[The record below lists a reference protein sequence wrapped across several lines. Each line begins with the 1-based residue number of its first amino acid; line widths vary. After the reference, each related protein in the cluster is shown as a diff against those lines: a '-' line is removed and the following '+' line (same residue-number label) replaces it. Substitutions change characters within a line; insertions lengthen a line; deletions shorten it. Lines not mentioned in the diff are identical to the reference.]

1 MFHSISNRSAP
12 NAGCRWIIC
21 LSALHLL
28 TLVGGGNA
36 ATVGES
42 GFRSRILPF
51 LDSYCVDCHS
61 GEEAKAKFD
70 LSGYGDVDSV
80 IRDHGHWRLVLD
92 RLEAGDMPP
101 KKKRQPPGKDR
112 QFVIDW
118 IKALRKQE
126 AERNAG
132 DPGIVLARRLSNAE
146 YDYTIRDLTG
156 VDIRPTREF
165 PIDPANE
172 AGFDNSGESL
182 TLSPALLKKYLS
194 AARSISEH
202 LVLKSDG
209 IGFAGHPVVTNTD
222 RDKFCVQRIIEFYQR
237 QETNLTEYFFAAW
250 ETRQGRK
257 PRNLKVSPKY
267 LKTIREL
274 LEGKDHHLGPIASLR
289 QQWREMPLN
298 EKDAR
303 GVSEEM
309 AETVRNLRHRLSPQF
324 EHLDH
329 GRTIHRGSQAFVY
342 WWNRKYRDTRRTLDP
357 AVVDL
362 SGLGTKEQERT
373 LAAYERFCSVFP
385 NLFLRSERSRDYLPA
400 NQKGK
405 YNNKGRLLSA
415 GLHSQPGYFRD
426 DRPVCEL
433 LLSKSE
439 LAELDKLWLELDMV
453 ARAPVRQYKGM
464 VWFERTDSEFLRSE
478 EFDFARAEDHDV
490 VSPEMI
496 RRLREAYLKKAI
508 SVEANET
515 MVFAIT
521 NQFAIIN
528 QQIRRMERNA
538 KLAESVHLGN
548 IMDFAERA
556 YRRPLTMPER
566 DGLQDFY
573 QRLRTKEEASH
584 EDAMRD
590 LVVSILVSPH
600 FWFRA
605 DLPAADSGVQPLS
618 DHALASRL
626 SYFLWS
632 SMPDGELIAAANRGE
647 LQDPRTLLKQVRR
660 MIGDDRVRG
669 LAVEFGGNWLEFRQ
683 FQNHNS
689 VDRERFPRFTDD
701 LHAAMFEEPIRF
713 FCDVAQSNRSIL
725 EFLFSDHTIV
735 NAPLADHYGLPDVA
749 DWTRVPA
756 RSRDRGGLL
765 PMAVFQT
772 HNAGGL
778 RTSPVKR
785 GYWVVR
791 RLLGEHI
798 PPPPP
803 NVPDLAEDE
812 GIGKLS
818 LREQLAAH
826 RDHPNCAAC
835 HERFDSIGLAF
846 EAYGPIGEL
855 RRRDLG
861 DRTVDDSATF
871 PEGGAG
877 RGLHGLQTYLREYR
891 LEEFIDNLCR
901 KFFSYALGRQL
912 MLSDDPA
919 IATMKDELKKSDYRF
934 GALVESIV
942 TSRQFRHQRGR
953 MNVAQSQNGNA
964 I

>member
-1 MFHSISNRSAP
+1 MLRPISNRMAS
-12 NAGCRWIIC
+12 NAGCRWIFC
-21 LSALHLL
+21 LTALYLL
-28 TLVGGGNA
+28 VFVGGGNA

-51 LDSYCVDCHS
+51 LDSYCLDCHS
-61 GEEAKAKFD
+61 GEEPKARFD
-70 LSGYGDVDSV
+70 LSGYTTLESIV
-80 IRDHGHWRLVLD
+80 RDHGHWKHVLD

-101 KKKRQPPGKDR
+101 KKKRQPSPEDR

-126 AERNAG
+126 AERDAG

-182 TLSPALLKKYLS
+182 TLSPALLKKYLG
-194 AARSISEH
+194 AARLISEH

-209 IGFAGHPVVTNTD
+209 IGFASHPVVTNTD
-222 RDKFCVQRIIEFYQR
+222 RDKFCVRRIMEFYQR
-237 QETNLTEYFFAAW
+237 QETNLAAYFFAAW
-250 ETRQGRK
+250 ESRHGRK
-257 PRNLKVSPKY
+257 PGNPKISPKY
-267 LKTIREL
+267 LKTIQKL
-274 LEGKDHHLGPIASLR
+274 LDGTDHDLGPIATLRRQWQSLPAS
-289 QQWREMPLN
+289 EAG
-298 EKDAR
+298 AR
-303 GVSEEM
+303 RGCEEM
-309 AETVRNLRHRLSPQF
+309 RETVGKLRHSLSPQF
-324 EHLDH
+324 KHLDL
-329 GRTIHRGSQAFVY
+329 GRTVHRGSQAFVY

-357 AVVDL
+357 AAVGL
-362 SGLGTKEQERT
+362 SGLGAKERERT

-385 NLFLRSERSRDYLPA
+385 NLFLRSERSRDYLTA
-400 NQKGK
+400 DQRSK

-426 DRPVCEL
+426 DRPMCEL
-433 LLSKSE
+433 LLRKSE
-439 LAELDKLWLELDMV
+439 LAELDKLWLELDMI

-490 VSPEMI
+490 VSPAMI
-496 RRLREAYLKKAI
+496 SRLRRAYLKKAV

-521 NQFAIIN
+521 NQFTIID

-538 KLAESVHLGN
+538 KLAESVHLGD

-556 YRRPLTMPER
+556 YRRPLTQLER
-566 DGLQDFY
+566 DSMQAFY
-573 QRLRTKEEASH
+573 ERLRAKEEASH

-590 LVVSILVSPH
+590 MVVSILVSPH
-600 FWFRA
+600 FWYRA
-605 DLPAADSGVQPLS
+605 DIPADREGVQPLS
-618 DHALASRL
+618 EHALASRL

-647 LQDPRTLLKQVRR
+647 LQNPQTLIGQARR
-660 MIGDDRVRG
+660 MIRDNRIRG
-669 LAVEFGGNWLEFRQ
+669 LAVEFGGNWLEFRR
-683 FQNHNS
+683 FENHNS
-689 VDRERFPRFTDD
+689 VDRERFPHFTDD

-713 FCDVAQSNRSIL
+713 FSDIAQSDRSIL
-725 EFLFSDHTIV
+725 EFLFSEHTVV
-735 NAPLADHYGLPDVA
+735 NAPLADHYGLPDVE

-765 PMAVFQT
+765 PMAIFQT

-803 NVPDLAEDE
+803 NVPDLPEDE
-812 GIGKLS
+812 GVGTLS

-826 RDHPNCAAC
+826 RDHPNCSAC
-835 HERFDSIGLAF
+835 HERFDAIGLAF

-861 DRTVDDSATF
+861 GRPIDNSATF
-871 PEGGAG
+871 PGGGKG
-877 RGLHGLQTYLREYR
+877 RGLLGLQAYLREFR
-891 LEEFIDNLCR
+891 QEEFIDNLCR
-901 KFFSYALGRQL
+901 KLFSYALGRQL
-912 MLSDDPA
+912 MLSDDLA
-919 IATMKDELKKSDYRF
+919 VAKMKIDLRKSDYRF
-934 GALVESIV
+934 GSLVESIV
-942 TSRQFRHQRGR
+942 TSRQFRFQRGR
-953 MNVAQSQNGNA
+953 SDVATN
-964 I
+964 